1 MELTIVV
8 VVAVLLV
15 IAFLAAREPVA
26 PVDRES
32 LLSDMRY
39 QVCPRLTLTFQT
51 TLVQVQPTTSPLQ
64 QH

>member
-1 MELTIVV
+1 MEPTIVV
-8 VVAVLLV
+8 VVVVLLV

-26 PVDRES
+26 PVDPES

-51 TLVQVQPTTSPLQ
+51 ILVQAQPTTSPLQ

>member
-32 LLSDMRY
+32 LLSGMQC

-51 TLVQVQPTTSPLQ
+51 TLVQVQPTTSLLQ

>member
-8 VVAVLLV
+8 VVVVLLV

-32 LLSDMRY
+32 LLSDMQC

-51 TLVQVQPTTSPLQ
+51 TLVQVQPTTSLLQ